1 MAHQTPMNTNGSD
14 EHAAR
19 DVARSAA
26 DLWHHILTLSELQMR
41 LVAVELSAIIGT
53 ARVPVCI
60 LATGCVLAF
69 ASLPVVL
76 VSLALV
82 LMETTDLTPV
92 GAFAVTS
99 LLAVSLASALVLVGW
114 LQLRSKATGF
124 PRSRQEWKRNW
135 SWLKER
141 SRLKRPSESGART
154 PVNGRF

>member
-1 MAHQTPMNTNGSD
+1 MAHQTQMNTNGSD
-14 EHAAR
+14 EHTAR

-26 DLWHHILTLSELQMR
+26 DLWHHILTLSELQIR
-41 LVAVELSAIIGT
+41 LVAVELGAIIGP
-53 ARVPVCI
+53 ARIPFCV
-60 LATGCVLAF
+60 LATGCVLAL

-82 LMETTDLTPV
+82 LMETTDLTPA

-99 LLAVSLASALVLVGW
+99 VLAVSLAGALIIVGW
-114 LQLRSKATGF
+114 HQLRRKATGF

-141 SRLKRPSESGART
+141 SQLKRPSESGVRI